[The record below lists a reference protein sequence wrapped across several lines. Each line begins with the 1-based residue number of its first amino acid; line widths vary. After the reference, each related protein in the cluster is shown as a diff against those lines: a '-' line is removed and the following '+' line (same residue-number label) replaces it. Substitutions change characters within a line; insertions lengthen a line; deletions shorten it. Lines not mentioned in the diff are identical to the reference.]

1 MAALLVELS
10 AGSPSCPHNLSPCSS
25 LPAQTLFIVMEP
37 QPVTLDP
44 EEFPSLRSEVRTV
57 PLLVS
62 SPLDAGPTR
71 GSGGGAHELPGRS
84 LP

>member
-1 MAALLVELS
+1 MGIKKNLAQSLNQGLWLLKNLIP
-10 AGSPSCPHNLSPCSS
+10 GS
-25 LPAQTLFIVMEP
+25 LFIVMEP